1 LFKEKEIMVMNQ
13 SIFKDI
19 YYKRCQLALT
29 ALKAN
34 GFEVIYADNANEALD
49 KVMSFIPKRAKVGI
63 GGSVTVRDIGLV
75 EAIEKQSNTIFMD
88 WGKPL
93 ELKEKIKVRKE
104 ALTSDVYLTSSNAIT
119 LQGQLVNIDGTGNRV
134 SAMIFG
140 PKKVIIVAG
149 ANKLVDTL
157 DEALARIRNI
167 AGPLNG
173 KRLNLKTPCALTG
186 KCTDCNSPDRMCKV
200 KVILEKKP
208 SLSDITI
215 VLVGENLGY

>member
-1 LFKEKEIMVMNQ
+1 MNNN
-13 SIFKDI
+13 IFKDI
-19 YYKRCQLALT
+19 YSKRCQLALT
-29 ALKAN
+29 ALKKN
-34 GFEVIYADNANEALD
+34 GFEVLHVDNAKEALD
-49 KVMSFIPKRAKVGI
+49 KVMSLIPKEAKVGI
-63 GGSVTVRDIGLV
+63 GGSVTVREIGLV
-75 EAIEKQSNTIFMD
+75 EAIEKQNNTIFMD
-88 WGKPL
+88 WEKPI
-93 ELKEKIKVRKE
+93 ELKQKLKVRKE

-119 LQGQLVNIDGTGNRV
+119 LQGQLVNIDGIGNRV

-200 KVILEKKP
+200 TVILEKKP

-215 VLVGENLGY
+215 ILVGENLGY

>member
-1 LFKEKEIMVMNQ
+1 MDQ

-19 YYKRCQLALT
+19 YFKRCQLALT

-34 GFEVIYADNANEALD
+34 GFKVIYADNSKEALD
-49 KVMSFIPKRAKVGI
+49 KVMSLIPKEAKVGI

-75 EAIEKQSNTIFMD
+75 EAIKKQNNPIFMD

-93 ELKEKIKVRKE
+93 ELKEKLKVRKE

-119 LQGQLVNIDGTGNRV
+119 LQGQLVSVDGTGNRV

-140 PKKVIIVAG
+140 PKKVIVVAG
-149 ANKLVDTL
+149 ANKLVGTL
-157 DEALARIRNI
+157 DEALARIKNI
-167 AGPLNG
+167 ACPLNG

-200 KVILEKKP
+200 TVILEKKP

>member
-1 LFKEKEIMVMNQ
+1 MDQN
-13 SIFKDI
+13 IFKDI
-19 YYKRCQLALT
+19 YFKRCQLALT
-29 ALKAN
+29 SLKAN
-34 GFEVIYADNANEALD
+34 GFEVIYADNAKEALD
-49 KVMSFIPKRAKVGI
+49 KVMFLIPKEAKVGI

-75 EAIEKQSNTIFMD
+75 EAIEKQGNTIFMD

-93 ELKEKIKVRKE
+93 ELKEKLKVRKE
-104 ALTSDVYLTSSNAIT
+104 ALNSDVYLTSSNAIT

-157 DEALARIRNI
+157 DEAFARIRNI

-173 KRLNLKTPCALTG
+173 RRLHLKTPCALTG

-200 KVILEKKP
+200 TVILEKKP

>member
-1 LFKEKEIMVMNQ
+1 VDQN
-13 SIFKDI
+13 IFKDI
-19 YYKRCQLALT
+19 YFKRYQLALT

-34 GFEVIYADNANEALD
+34 GFEVIYADNAREALG
-49 KVMSFIPKRAKVGI
+49 KVMFLIPKEAKVGI

-75 EAIEKQSNTIFMD
+75 EAIEKQGNTIFMD

-93 ELKEKIKVRKE
+93 ELKEKLKVRKE

-134 SAMIFG
+134 SAIIFG

-157 DEALARIRNI
+157 DEAFARIRNI

-186 KCTDCNSPDRMCKV
+186 KCTDCNSPDRMCKIT
-200 KVILEKKP
+200 VILEKKP
-208 SLSDITI
+208 DLSDITI

>member
-1 LFKEKEIMVMNQ
+1 MNNN
-13 SIFKDI
+13 IFKDI
-19 YYKRCQLALT
+19 YSKRCQLALT
-29 ALKAN
+29 ALKKN
-34 GFEVIYADNANEALD
+34 GFEVLHVDNAKEALD
-49 KVMSFIPKRAKVGI
+49 KVMSLIPKEAKVGI
-63 GGSVTVRDIGLV
+63 GGSVTVREIGLV
-75 EAIEKQSNTIFMD
+75 EAIEKQNNTIFMD
-88 WGKPL
+88 WEKPI
-93 ELKEKIKVRKE
+93 ELKQKLKVRKE

-119 LQGQLVNIDGTGNRV
+119 LQGQLVNIDGIGNRV

-186 KCTDCNSPDRMCKV
+186 KCTDYNSPDRMCKV
-200 KVILEKKP
+200 TVILEKKP
-208 SLSDITI
+208 NLSNITI
-215 VLVGENLGY
+215 ILVGENLGY

>member
-1 LFKEKEIMVMNQ
+1 MDQ

-19 YYKRCQLALT
+19 YFKRCQLALT

-34 GFEVIYADNANEALD
+34 GFKVIYADNSKEALD
-49 KVMSFIPKRAKVGI
+49 KVMSLIPKEAKVGI

-75 EAIEKQSNTIFMD
+75 EAIEKQNNPIFMD

-93 ELKEKIKVRKE
+93 ELKEKLKVRKE

-140 PKKVIIVAG
+140 PKKVIIIAG
-149 ANKLVDTL
+149 ANKLVGTL
-157 DEALARIRNI
+157 DEALARIKNI
-167 AGPLNG
+167 ACPLNG
-173 KRLNLKTPCALTG
+173 KRLNFKTPCALTG

-200 KVILEKKP
+200 TVILEKKP
-208 SLSDITI
+208 NLSDITI

>member
-1 LFKEKEIMVMNQ
+1 MDQ

-19 YYKRCQLALT
+19 YFKRCQLALT

-34 GFEVIYADNANEALD
+34 GFEVMYADNAKKALD
-49 KVMSFIPKRAKVGI
+49 KVMSFIPKGAKVGI

-88 WGKPL
+88 WGTTL
-93 ELKEKIKVRKE
+93 ELKEKLKVRKK

-119 LQGQLVNIDGTGNRV
+119 LQGQLVSIDGTGNRV

-167 AGPLNG
+167 AAPLNG

-186 KCTDCNSPDRMCKV
+186 KCTDCNSPDRMCNV
-200 KVILEKKP
+200 TVILEKKP
-208 SLSDITI
+208 SLTDITI

>member
-1 LFKEKEIMVMNQ
+1 LNNNIY
-13 SIFKDI
+13 KDI
-19 YYKRCQLALT
+19 YSKRCQLASV
-29 ALKAN
+29 ALKKN
-34 GFEVIYADNANEALD
+34 GFEVLYADNAKEALD
-49 KVMSFIPKRAKVGI
+49 KVMSLIPKEAKVGI

-75 EAIEKQSNTIFMD
+75 EAIEKQGNTIFMD

-93 ELKEKIKVRKE
+93 ELKEKLKKRRD

-140 PKKVIIVAG
+140 PKKVIIIAG

-157 DEALARIRNI
+157 DEAFARIRNI

-173 KRLNLKTPCALTG
+173 QRLNLKTPCAMTG
-186 KCTDCNSPDRMCKV
+186 KCTIDCDSLDRMCKV
-200 KVILEKKP
+200 TVILEKKP
-208 SLSDITI
+208 NLSDITI

>member
-1 LFKEKEIMVMNQ
+1 MDQ
-13 SIFKDI
+13 TIFKDI
-19 YYKRCQLALT
+19 YFKRCQLALT

-34 GFEVIYADNANEALD
+34 GFEVIYADNSKEALD
-49 KVMSFIPKRAKVGI
+49 KVMFLIPKEAKVGI

-75 EAIEKQSNTIFMD
+75 EAIEKQNNTIFMD
-88 WGKPL
+88 WGKPI
-93 ELKEKIKVRKE
+93 ELKEKLKVRKE
-104 ALTSDVYLTSSNAIT
+104 SLTSDVYLTSSNAIT

-134 SAMIFG
+134 SAMVFG
-140 PKKVIIVAG
+140 PKKVIIIAG

-173 KRLNLKTPCALTG
+173 KRLNLNTPCALTG
-186 KCTDCNSPDRMCKV
+186 KCTDCNSPDRMCRIT
-200 KVILEKKP
+200 VILEKKP
-208 SLSDITI
+208 NLSDITI

>member
-1 LFKEKEIMVMNQ
+1 MDQ

-19 YYKRCQLALT
+19 YFKRCQLALT

-34 GFEVIYADNANEALD
+34 GFKVIYADNSKEALD
-49 KVMSFIPKRAKVGI
+49 KVMSLIPKEAKVGI

-75 EAIEKQSNTIFMD
+75 EAIEKQNNPIFMD

-93 ELKEKIKVRKE
+93 ELKEKLKVRKE
-104 ALTSDVYLTSSNAIT
+104 ALNSDVYLTSSNAIT

-140 PKKVIIVAG
+140 PKKVIVVAG
-149 ANKLVDTL
+149 ANKLVGTL
-157 DEALARIRNI
+157 DEALARIKNI
-167 AGPLNG
+167 ACPLNG
-173 KRLNLKTPCALTG
+173 KRLNFKTPCALTG
-186 KCTDCNSPDRMCKV
+186 KCADCSSPDRMCKV
-200 KVILEKKP
+200 TVILEKKP

>member
-1 LFKEKEIMVMNQ
+1 MVMDK

-157 DEALARIRNI
+157 DEALARIRSI

>member
-1 LFKEKEIMVMNQ
+1 MDQ

-19 YYKRCQLALT
+19 YFKRCQLALT

-34 GFEVIYADNANEALD
+34 GFKVIYADNSKEALD
-49 KVMSFIPKRAKVGI
+49 KVMSLIPKEAKVGI

-75 EAIEKQSNTIFMD
+75 ESIVKQNNTIFMD

-93 ELKEKIKVRKE
+93 ELKEKLKVRKE

-119 LQGQLVNIDGTGNRV
+119 LQGQLVSVDGTGNRV

-140 PKKVIIVAG
+140 PKKVIVVAG

-167 AGPLNG
+167 AGPLNA
-173 KRLNLKTPCALTG
+173 KRLNLNTPCALTG

-200 KVILEKKP
+200 TVILEKKP
-208 SLSDITI
+208 NLSDITI

>member
-1 LFKEKEIMVMNQ
+1 MDQ

-75 EAIEKQSNTIFMD
+75 EAIEKQSNTIVMD

>member
-1 LFKEKEIMVMNQ
+1 VDQ

-19 YYKRCQLALT
+19 YFKRCQLALT

-34 GFEVIYADNANEALD
+34 GFKAVYADNSKEALG
-49 KVMSFIPKRAKVGI
+49 KVMSLIPREAKVGI
-63 GGSVTVRDIGLV
+63 GGSVTVREIGLV
-75 EAIEKQSNTIFMD
+75 DAIDKQSNTIFMD
-88 WGKPL
+88 RKRPTD
-93 ELKEKIKVRKE
+93 LKEKIKVRKE

-140 PKKVIIVAG
+140 PKKVIVVAG
-149 ANKLVDTL
+149 ANKLVDTI
-157 DEALARIRNI
+157 DEALARIKNI
-167 AGPLNG
+167 ACPLNG

-186 KCTDCNSPDRMCKV
+186 RCTDCNSPDRMCKV
-200 KVILEKKP
+200 TVILEKKP

-215 VLVGENLGY
+215 ILVGENLGY

>member
-1 LFKEKEIMVMNQ
+1 MDQ

-19 YYKRCQLALT
+19 YFKRCQLALT

-34 GFEVIYADNANEALD
+34 GFEVIYADNSKEALD
-49 KVMSFIPKRAKVGI
+49 KVMFLIPKEAKVGI

-75 EAIEKQSNTIFMD
+75 EAIEKQNNTIFMD
-88 WGKPL
+88 WGKPI
-93 ELKEKIKVRKE
+93 ELKEKLKVRKE
-104 ALTSDVYLTSSNAIT
+104 SLTSDVYLTSSNAIT

-134 SAMIFG
+134 SAMVFG
-140 PKKVIIVAG
+140 PKKVIIIAG

-173 KRLNLKTPCALTG
+173 KRLNLNTPCALTG
-186 KCTDCNSPDRMCKV
+186 KCTDCNSPDRMCRIT
-200 KVILEKKP
+200 VILEKKP
-208 SLSDITI
+208 NLSDITI

>member
-1 LFKEKEIMVMNQ
+1 MDQ

-19 YYKRCQLALT
+19 YFKRCQLALT

-34 GFEVIYADNANEALD
+34 GFKVIYADNSKEALD
-49 KVMSFIPKRAKVGI
+49 KVMSLIPKEAKVGI

-75 EAIEKQSNTIFMD
+75 EAIEKQNNPIFMD

-93 ELKEKIKVRKE
+93 ELKEKLKVRKE
-104 ALTSDVYLTSSNAIT
+104 ALNSDVYLTSSNAIT
-119 LQGQLVNIDGTGNRV
+119 LHGQLVNIDGTGNRV

-140 PKKVIIVAG
+140 PKKVIVVAG
-149 ANKLVDTL
+149 VNKLVGTL
-157 DEALARIRNI
+157 DEALARIKNI
-167 AGPLNG
+167 ACPLNG

-186 KCTDCNSPDRMCKV
+186 KCADCNSPDRMCKV
-200 KVILEKKP
+200 TVILEKKP

>member
-1 LFKEKEIMVMNQ
+1 ML
-13 SIFKDI
+13 
-19 YYKRCQLALT
+19 
-29 ALKAN
+29 
-34 GFEVIYADNANEALD
+34 YADNAKEALD
-49 KVMSFIPKRAKVGI
+49 KVMFLIPKEAKVGI

-75 EAIEKQSNTIFMD
+75 EAIEKQGNTIFMD
-88 WGKPL
+88 RGRRPI

-104 ALTSDVYLTSSNAIT
+104 ALTSDVYLASSNAIT

-186 KCTDCNSPDRMCKV
+186 KCTDCNSPDRMCKIT
-200 KVILEKKP
+200 VILEKKP

>member
-1 LFKEKEIMVMNQ
+1 MDQ
-13 SIFKDI
+13 SVFKDI
-19 YYKRCQLALT
+19 YFKRCQLALT

-34 GFEVIYADNANEALD
+34 GFEVIYVNNAKEALN
-49 KVMSFIPKRAKVGI
+49 KVMLLIPKEAKVGI

-75 EAIEKQSNTIFMD
+75 EAIEKQSNTIFTD

-104 ALTSDVYLTSSNAIT
+104 SLTSDVYLTSSNAIT
-119 LQGQLVNIDGTGNRV
+119 LRGQLVNIDRTGNRV
-134 SAMIFG
+134 SAMVFG

-149 ANKLVDTL
+149 ANKIVDTL
-157 DEALARIRNI
+157 VEALARIRNI

-200 KVILEKKP
+200 TVILEKKP
-208 SLSDITI
+208 NFSDITI
-215 VLVGENLGY
+215 VLVGEKLGY

>member
-1 LFKEKEIMVMNQ
+1 MDQ

-19 YYKRCQLALT
+19 YFKRCQLALT
-29 ALKAN
+29 ALGAN
-34 GFEVIYADNANEALD
+34 GFEVIYADNSKEALD
-49 KVMSFIPKRAKVGI
+49 KVMFLIPKEAKVGI

-75 EAIEKQSNTIFMD
+75 EAIEKQNNIIFMD
-88 WGKPL
+88 WKKTL
-93 ELKEKIKVRKE
+93 ELKEKLKVGKA

-134 SAMIFG
+134 SAIIFG

-157 DEALARIRNI
+157 DEAFARIRNI

-173 KRLNLKTPCALTG
+173 KRLDLKTPCALTG
-186 KCTDCNSPDRMCKV
+186 KCTDCNSPDRMCKIT
-200 KVILEKKP
+200 VILEKKP
-208 SLSDITI
+208 DLSDITI

>member
-1 LFKEKEIMVMNQ
+1 MDQ
-13 SIFKDI
+13 SVFKDI
-19 YYKRCQLALT
+19 YFKRCQLALT

-34 GFEVIYADNANEALD
+34 GFEVIYVDNAKEALN
-49 KVMSFIPKRAKVGI
+49 KVMLLIPKEAKVGI
-63 GGSVTVRDIGLV
+63 GGSVSVRDIGLA
-75 EAIEKQSNTIFMD
+75 EAIEKQGNTIFMD

-93 ELKEKIKVRKE
+93 ELKEKLKVRKE
-104 ALTSDVYLTSSNAIT
+104 SLTSDVYLTSSNAIT

-157 DEALARIRNI
+157 DEAFARIRNI

-200 KVILEKKP
+200 TVILEKKP
-208 SLSDITI
+208 NFSDITI
-215 VLVGENLGY
+215 VLVGEKLGY

>member
-1 LFKEKEIMVMNQ
+1 MDQ

-19 YYKRCQLALT
+19 YFKRCKLAFT

-34 GFEVIYADNANEALD
+34 GFEVLYADNSKEALE
-49 KVMSFIPKRAKVGI
+49 KVMSLIPKEAKVGV
-63 GGSVTVRDIGLV
+63 GGSVTVREIGLV
-75 EAIEKQSNTIFMD
+75 EAIEKQGNTIFMD
-88 WGKPL
+88 WEMPI
-93 ELKEKIKVRKE
+93 ERKEKIKIRKE

-140 PKKVIIVAG
+140 PKKVIIVVG

-157 DEALARIRNI
+157 DEAFARLRNI
-167 AGPLNG
+167 ACPLNG

-186 KCTDCNSPDRMCKV
+186 KCTDCNSPDRMCRV
-200 KVILEKKP
+200 TVILEKKP
-208 SLSDITI
+208 RLSDITI

>member
-1 LFKEKEIMVMNQ
+1 MDQ

-19 YYKRCQLALT
+19 YFKRCQLAST
-29 ALKAN
+29 SLKAN
-34 GFEVIYADNANEALD
+34 GFEVIYADNSKEALD
-49 KVMSFIPKRAKVGI
+49 KVMFLIPKEAKVGI

-75 EAIEKQSNTIFMD
+75 EAIEKQNNTVFMD
-88 WGKPL
+88 WGKPV
-93 ELKEKIKVRKE
+93 ELKEKLKVRKE

-167 AGPLNG
+167 AGPLNA
-173 KRLNLKTPCALTG
+173 KRLNKKTPCALTG
-186 KCTDCNSPDRMCKV
+186 KCTDCNSPDRICKIT
-200 KVILEKKP
+200 VILEKKP

>member
-1 LFKEKEIMVMNQ
+1 MDQ

-19 YYKRCQLALT
+19 YFKRCQLALT

-34 GFEVIYADNANEALD
+34 GFKVIYADNSKEALD
-49 KVMSFIPKRAKVGI
+49 KVMSLIPKEAKVGI

-75 EAIEKQSNTIFMD
+75 EAIKKQNNPIFMD

-93 ELKEKIKVRKE
+93 ELKEKLKVRKE
-104 ALTSDVYLTSSNAIT
+104 ALNSDVYLTSSNAIT

-140 PKKVIIVAG
+140 PKKVIVVAG
-149 ANKLVDTL
+149 ANKLVGTL
-157 DEALARIRNI
+157 DEALARIKNI
-167 AGPLNG
+167 SCPLNG

-186 KCTDCNSPDRMCKV
+186 KCADCNSPDRMCKV
-200 KVILEKKP
+200 TVILEKKP